1 MALTDTAV
9 RRAKPIVKPYKLA
22 DSGGLFLAVMPT
34 GGKLWR
40 WKYRFDGKE
49 KLMAFGSYP
58 DVSLALARERH
69 AEGRRLLA
77 VGVDPMARRRDT
89 KAAIQEGSET
99 TFEAMSA

>member
-1 MALTDTAV
+1 MALTDTEA
-9 RRAKPIVKPYKLA
+9 RRAKATPKPYKLA

-58 DVSLALARERH
+58 TYRWRRH
-69 AEGRRLLA
+69 GN
-77 VGVDPMARRRDT
+77 VMPM
-89 KAAIQEGSET
+89 GGGY
-99 TFEAMSA
+99 